1 MGLTFRN
8 CARACPR
15 TLESIHLKSITF
27 MKTVSNQAEAFVE
40 HAWSSA
46 ACRSVHAGIVHQR
59 GSGFRT
65 LNCGNLNFE
74 FLLASSFRSTSCRRR
89 SLPPFARSSSI
100 RLTSF
105 SSVSGEMKC
114 PSTSMIE
121 RVESNRLRYG
131 SGRRSAGRVL
141 ILGLLMV
148 TSKNCPVKK
157 TNLFRRIRTLS
168 QGSFDDTLASPP
180 HRPHWSKS
188 EGESRTQKCQRMC
201 QQEPSRR
208 VRIGYP
214 RLTNVSFEYQ
224 AKTPVYY
231 SDLSAKALVSNVRQ
245 EGANDPSSATRPARA
260 FDCNSDA
267 MAGFAA
273 VHG

>member
-1 MGLTFRN
+1 
-8 CARACPR
+8 
-15 TLESIHLKSITF
+15 
-27 MKTVSNQAEAFVE
+27 MKTVSNRAEAVVH

-46 ACRSVHAGIVHQR
+46 ACRSVHAGIIHQR
-59 GSGFRT
+59 GSGFLT

-74 FLLASSFRSTSCRRR
+74 FLLASSLRSTCCRRR

-131 SGRRSAGRVL
+131 SGRRSAGRFL

-168 QGSFDDTLASPP
+168 QGSFADALASPP
-180 HRPHWSKS
+180 NRRHWSKS
-188 EGESRTQKCQRMC
+188 EGESRTQKCQRKC
-201 QQEPSRR
+201 QRKPSRI
-208 VRIGYP
+208 VRIGYV
-214 RLTNVSFEYQ
+214 RLTNVRFEYQ
-224 AKTPVYY
+224 AKMPVYY
-231 SDLSAKALVSNVRQ
+231 SDLSARALIYNVRQ
-245 EGANDPSSATRPARA
+245 EGANDPSSATRPAGRH
-260 FDCNSDA
+260 DCNRDA

-273 VHG
+273 AHG